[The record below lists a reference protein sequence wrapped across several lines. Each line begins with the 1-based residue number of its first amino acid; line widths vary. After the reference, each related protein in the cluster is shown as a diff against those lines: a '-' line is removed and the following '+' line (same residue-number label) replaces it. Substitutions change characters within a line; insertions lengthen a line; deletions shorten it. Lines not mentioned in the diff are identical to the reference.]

1 MALGFLLGRGNPFP
15 FLFLFRVPFWGS
27 SKGDRVPFRVLRVSV
42 RVLGVPC
49 QGCILG
55 LRVPFQGCM
64 LGFL

>member
-1 MALGFLLGRGNPFP
+1 MALG
-15 FLFLFRVPFWGS
+15 FLFRVPFWGS
-27 SKGDRVPFRVLRVSV
+27 SKGDRFLFRVLRVPV

-49 QGCILG
+49 QGCIWG